1 MKHLFLGLLFS
12 LLTCFSVKANV
23 AGMEMASEF
32 YVNDVVVETMFAGAT
47 EVQAITYD
55 AAMDQISRLDLNQ
68 VNGMVKTS
76 IAPKDSEQITAVIL
90 CWLLGWCAIH
100 RIYLGSSPVMAIWY
114 VITVCGIFGIVPFI
128 DFWVLIISGTD
139 SYIDSD
145 KFFSF

>member
-47 EVQAITYD
+47 EVRAITYD

-68 VNGMVKTS
+68 VNGMAKTT
-76 IAPKDSEQITAVIL
+76 IAPKDSEQIVAIVLCFFLGGWAV
-90 CWLLGWCAIH
+90 H
-100 RIYLGSSPVMAIWY
+100 RVYLGSTPLMILWY
-114 VITVCGIFGIVPFI
+114 LLTCGGIFGIVPLI
-128 DFWVLIISGTD
+128 DFFMLIISGTD
-139 SYIDSD
+139 SFVDSD
-145 KFFSF
+145 KFFSW

>member
-68 VNGMVKTS
+68 VNGMAKTT
-76 IAPKDSEQITAVIL
+76 IAPKDSEQLIAIL
-90 CWLLGWCAIH
+90 LNFFFGFFGVH
-100 RIYLGSSPVMAIWY
+100 RVYLGSTPLMIIWY
-114 VITVCGIFGIVPFI
+114 TITCGGIFTIVKWI
-128 DFWVLIISGTD
+128 DFFVLIINGTD

-145 KFFSF
+145 KFFSW